1 MTPSSPDRSRLY
13 ETAAAQ
19 EGLFTARQAIEAG
32 YSLPLLVH
40 HRRVGNFARLR
51 RGIYRLVQFPTS
63 DHEDLVTLWLWSEQQ
78 GVVSHQN
85 ALMLHELSDVLPSQI
100 HLTLPA
106 AWGHRR
112 LRVPDGVVVHH
123 ADVSPD
129 DQTWF
134 GAVPITTPRRTLMD
148 CARDGIS
155 PELLQQAVKQALA
168 RGILSKHDLDGLN
181 RVLAPGEGIVP

>member
-1 MTPSSPDRSRLY
+1 RLY
-13 ETAAAQ
+13 EVAAVQ

-40 HRRVGNFARLR
+40 HRRAGNIARLR
-51 RGIYRLVQFPTS
+51 RGIYRLVQFPAS
-63 DHEDLVTLWLWSEQQ
+63 EHEELVAIWLWSEQQ

-85 ALMLHELSDVLPSQI
+85 ALLLHELSDVLPSQI

-106 AWGHRR
+106 AWRPRR
-112 LRVPDGVVVHH
+112 LRVPEGVVVYH

-129 DQTWF
+129 ERTWF

-148 CARDGIS
+148 CARDGID
-155 PELLQQAVKQALA
+155 PKLLRQAVKQALA
-168 RGILSKHDLDGLN
+168 RGHLSKRQLEELD
-181 RVLAPGEGIVP
+181 RVPALGEEIAP